1 MTTGNA
7 ATDETA
13 AAADRAANAPDVP
26 TADTPTADTPTPD
39 IPEARHAADAT
50 PLTDTPQNPHLRTL
64 STLTPGSWFPFAFWL
79 AAGAITAYTLVHVV
93 AGLGSLLSILLMAV
107 FFATALDPL
116 VTGLVNRGL
125 RRGPAVA
132 VVALGL
138 LCVVAGSIALIVPP
152 VSSEATRLVDS
163 IPHYLADLSNKSTY
177 LGRLEAKYQLVEKAK
192 TWINAN
198 KAGTLDLN
206 GLLGAGRAVFSVLTG
221 TLAAVAL
228 TMYFLANMPG
238 IKRFAYRLVPLRRR
252 PRVAELSDRILAQ
265 VGRYV
270 IGQMVIAT
278 IGGFFTYIW
287 ALAWSI
293 PYPAALGV
301 VVALFGLVPVVGSS
315 IGGAIVTLVALSVSV
330 NVAIATLVYYIA
342 ARLAEDYLVAPRVN
356 RRTVDVHPLVTIL
369 AVLAGAALLGV
380 VGALVAIPAA
390 VAIRLIAT
398 EVVLPRIDEM

>member
-1 MTTGNA
+1 MLGDQA
-7 ATDETA
+7 APGLGSASGDGDPPGGLNPAPGASPLRNGDQPPTLSGMTA
-13 AAADRAANAPDVP
+13 A
-26 TADTPTADTPTPD
+26 
-39 IPEARHAADAT
+39 
-50 PLTDTPQNPHLRTL
+50 
-64 STLTPGSWFPFAFWL
+64 SWFPFAFWL
-79 AAGAITAYTLVHVV
+79 AAGAFTAYTIVHVLS
-93 AGLGSLLSILLMAV
+93 GLGGLLSIILLAV

-125 RRGPAVA
+125 RRGLAVT

-138 LCVVAGSIALIVPP
+138 LGVIAGFIAVIVPP
-152 VSSEATRLVDS
+152 VTHEVTMLIDS
-163 IPHYLADLSNKSTY
+163 IPHYIDDLSNKSTY
-177 LGRLEAKYQLVEKAK
+177 LGKLEARYQVTEKAK
-192 TWINAN
+192 SWINAN
-198 KAGTLDLN
+198 KAGNLDLS

-252 PRVAELSDRILAQ
+252 PRVSALSDRILAQ

-270 IGQMVIAT
+270 IGQMVIAS
-278 IGGFFTYIW
+278 IGGLFSYVW
-287 ALAWSI
+287 ALAWSV

-315 IGGAIVTLVALSVSV
+315 IGGAIVTLVALTVSV
-330 NVAIATLVYYIA
+330 KVAIATLVYYVA
-342 ARLAEDYLVAPRVN
+342 ARLAEDYLIAPRVN

-380 VGALVAIPAA
+380 VGALVAIPTA

>member
-1 MTTGNA
+1 M
-7 ATDETA
+7 TA
-13 AAADRAANAPDVP
+13 A
-26 TADTPTADTPTPD
+26 
-39 IPEARHAADAT
+39 
-50 PLTDTPQNPHLRTL
+50 
-64 STLTPGSWFPFAFWL
+64 SWFPFAFWL
-79 AAGAITAYTLVHVV
+79 AAGAFTAYTIVHVLS
-93 AGLGSLLSILLMAV
+93 GLGGLLSIILLAV

-125 RRGPAVA
+125 RRGLAVT

-138 LCVVAGSIALIVPP
+138 LGVIAGFIAVIVPP
-152 VSSEATRLVDS
+152 VTHEVTMLIDS
-163 IPHYLADLSNKSTY
+163 IPHYIDDLSNKSTY
-177 LGRLEAKYQLVEKAK
+177 LGKLEARYQVTEKAK
-192 TWINAN
+192 SWINAN
-198 KAGTLDLN
+198 KAGNLDLS

-252 PRVAELSDRILAQ
+252 PRVSALSDRILAQ

-270 IGQMVIAT
+270 IGQMVIAS
-278 IGGFFTYIW
+278 IGGLFSYVW
-287 ALAWSI
+287 ALAWSV

-315 IGGAIVTLVALSVSV
+315 IGGAIVTLVALTVSV
-330 NVAIATLVYYIA
+330 KVAIATLVYYVA
-342 ARLAEDYLVAPRVN
+342 ARLAEDYLIAPRVN

-380 VGALVAIPAA
+380 VGALVAIPTA